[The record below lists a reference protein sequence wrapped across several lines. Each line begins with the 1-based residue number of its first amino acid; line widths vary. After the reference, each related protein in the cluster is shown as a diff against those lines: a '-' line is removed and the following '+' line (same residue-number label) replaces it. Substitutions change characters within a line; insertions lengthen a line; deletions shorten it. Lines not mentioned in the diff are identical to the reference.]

1 MTDTVFSIRGI
12 CHASDMV
19 RCCAE
24 LMMAVSDET
33 DMKYSDIEKIQQA
46 GLITPEQQQKIIE
59 HFKLKEES
67 SKALTIFSFVGAILV
82 VCGIILL
89 IASHWGQIPRGI
101 KIATGLALMLGA
113 HGAGWYLREIRG
125 IYRKSGEA
133 LHLVGSGLFLG
144 NIALIGQ
151 IYHLSSRL
159 PNAFLLWWAGIAAL
173 PWLLR
178 SKAQHILCLLAFG
191 VWFGMEINDRGSV
204 IFFGDNE
211 YQLLLYAA
219 LGLAYLGFGYCLR
232 RTAFSDFASST
243 EKLGLLAVQCLCFPL
258 TWGVFYKDGRVVG
271 EGSPWVFPALI
282 LVALLL
288 LAVGTP
294 ALTNLTRQ
302 WRWTWGLSL
311 AGLAGL
317 LAGELYFAPHW
328 QDQFGVDA
336 QQGGYHWLCSV
347 VLFVFCLVQIQVG
360 VQERSPSMVNLGVAF
375 IALHIFSV
383 YLNLFGSMA
392 RTGAM
397 FLVSGVFLIVFG
409 IFLEKR
415 RRVLMHQIKL
425 PA

>member
-1 MTDTVFSIRGI
+1 
-12 CHASDMV
+12 
-19 RCCAE
+19 
-24 LMMAVSDET
+24 
-33 DMKYSDIEKIQQA
+33 MKYSDIARIQQA
-46 GLITPEQQQKIIE
+46 GLISAEQQRQIVD

-67 SKALTIFSFVGAILV
+67 NKALAIFSFVGAVLV

-89 IASHWGQIPRGI
+89 IGAHWDQIPRGI
-101 KIATGLALMLGA
+101 KITVGLALMLGA
-113 HGAGWYLREIRG
+113 HGAGWYLREVQG

-151 IYHLSSRL
+151 IYHLSSRP
-159 PNAFLLWWAGIAAL
+159 PNALLLWWSGIAAL

-191 VWFGMEINDRGSV
+191 VWFGMEINDRGSI

-219 LGLAYLGFGYCLR
+219 LGLVYLGAGYCLR
-232 RTAFSDFASST
+232 RTSFAEFASPT
-243 EKLGLLAVQCLCFPL
+243 EKFGLLAFQSFVFPL
-258 TWGVFYKDGRVVG
+258 TWGVFYRNGMG
-271 EGSPWVFPALI
+271 LGQSSPWIFPGLS

-288 LAVGTP
+288 LTAGIP

-302 WRWTWGLSL
+302 WRWTWGLAL
-311 AGLAGL
+311 AGVVGL

-328 QDQFGVDA
+328 ADMFSVGLRE
-336 QQGGYHWLCSV
+336 GGYHWLCSLG
-347 VLFVFCLVQIQVG
+347 LFVFCLLQIQVG
-360 VQERSPSMVNLGVAF
+360 VQERSRFMVNLGVAF

-383 YLNLFGSMA
+383 YVNLFGSMA
-392 RTGAM
+392 RTGLM
-397 FLVSGVFLIVFG
+397 FLFSGVFLIVFG

-415 RRVLMHQIKL
+415 RRTLMQQIKV
-425 PA
+425 PVQ